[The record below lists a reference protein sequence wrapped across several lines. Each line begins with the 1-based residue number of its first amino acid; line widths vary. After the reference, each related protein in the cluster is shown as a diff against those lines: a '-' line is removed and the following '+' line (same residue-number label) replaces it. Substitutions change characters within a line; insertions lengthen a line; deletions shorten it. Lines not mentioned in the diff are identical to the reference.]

1 MSRSRRSRHIASA
14 FAALAF
20 VVLPL
25 ALAGCSGRGG
35 GASNADQAAAGG
47 SVNGL
52 GSTVAQGG
60 NTGKA
65 ASPAQQKI
73 PLQERQIIRTATLDL
88 TVPDVD
94 RAARAALAETAR
106 AGGRADADDRN
117 GDRAGRH
124 AHLVLRVPA
133 ADLSGLLDKVVAL
146 GHENSRTDR
155 GEDVT
160 TQVADVGARVRELQI
175 SVGRLQDFLKHSGSI
190 GELVSL
196 ESQLTQ
202 RQSELDSTL
211 SQQRVLAAQVE
222 LATLTVDFGTV
233 PPSVGGSAG
242 PAGFG
247 SAILASWRALLFSG
261 RVALAL
267 LGYLAPFLLIAAVLG
282 FLVLRYRHLALR
294 RRPVPEPSPEG

>member
-1 MSRSRRSRHIASA
+1 MSRFRRSRHIASA
-14 FAALAF
+14 FAILAF
-20 VVLPL
+20 VVVPL
-25 ALAGCSGRGG
+25 ALAGCSGGG
-35 GASNADQAAAGG
+35 GGSTADKADSGA

-52 GSTVAQGG
+52 GSSVAQGG
-60 NTGKA
+60 GAGEA
-65 ASPAQQKI
+65 ASPAKQET

-94 RAARAALAETAR
+94 RAARAALAATVQ

-117 GDRAGRH
+117 GDRTGRH

-133 ADLSGLLDKVVAL
+133 AALSGLLDKVVAL
-146 GHENSRTDR
+146 GHENSRTDH
-155 GEDVT
+155 GDDVT

-175 SVGRLQDFLKHSGSI
+175 SVGRLEDYLRHSGSI
-190 GELVSL
+190 GDLVSL

-211 SQQRVLAAQVE
+211 SQQRVLADQVE
-222 LATLTVDFGTV
+222 LATLTVDLSTV
-233 PPSVGGSAG
+233 LPVARSSAG

-247 SAILASWRALLFSG
+247 SALLASWRALLFSA

-267 LGYLAPFLLIAAVLG
+267 LGYLMPFLLIAAVLG
-282 FLVLRYRHLALR
+282 FLGLRYRHLAQR
-294 RRPVPEPSPEG
+294 NRPVAEPNPEG